1 MCPINGSNCG
11 GRPGLHHHH
20 ATGEAEHVMA
30 IDTYDGHRMAMAY
43 SLGACAELPVNI
55 KGRHVHSRSWD
66 LPQQLRRAK
75 HLHQEL
81 DQNAI

>member
-1 MCPINGSNCG
+1 MV
-11 GRPGLHHHH
+11 
-20 ATGEAEHVMA
+20 ATVEEGPDYIIITPPEKLNVMA
-30 IDTYDGHRMAMAY
+30 IDTFDGHRMAMAY